1 MASKVGY
8 QNLAYK
14 YFIET
19 ARLDLDDTHGNTK
32 DGIHTANMGG
42 TWMSIVYGFAG
53 LRIKEEYI
61 SLSPKLPEIWNEL
74 SFRFSYKGNHIK
86 VYMKKDKTEIIN
98 EGNSLIILEL
108 NKTLYEITGDK
119 KVEVVN

>member
-8 QNLAYK
+8 PDLAYK

-53 LRIKEEYI
+53 IRIKEDYI
-61 SLSPKLPEIWNEL
+61 SLSPKLPEVWEQLNFGFL
-74 SFRFSYKGNHIK
+74 YKRNHIK
-86 VYMKKDKTEIIN
+86 IAMKKDKTVIIN
-98 EGNSLIILEL
+98 EGNSRINLRVNSI
-108 NKTLYEITGDK
+108 LYEVSGGK
-119 KVEVVN
+119 KIQIEV